1 MKLNFGAVGYFF
13 IIDLGR
19 NFVSLGLTEIVV
31 AKGSWVG
38 VPVGGDGGGGDGVG
52 GRGGGQGDGGEAGGE
67 EGQLPLLIRNI
78 SLSFE
83 DWIYLIGIQLVMT
96 ALVEWVTP

>member
-31 AKGSWVG
+31 VKGSWVG
-38 VPVGGDGGGGDGVG
+38 VAVACDGSGVDGVG
-52 GRGGGQGDGGEAGGE
+52 GRGDGG
-67 EGQLPLLIRNI
+67 
-78 SLSFE
+78 
-83 DWIYLIGIQLVMT
+83 
-96 ALVEWVTP
+96 VECGWDVPDS

>member
-1 MKLNFGAVGYFF
+1 M
-13 IIDLGR
+13 
-19 NFVSLGLTEIVV
+19 TV
-31 AKGSWVG
+31 AAGGSWVG
-38 VPVGGDGGGGDGVG
+38 VAVDDDGGGGDGVG

>member
-13 IIDLGR
+13 IIHLGR

-52 GRGGGQGDGGEAGGE
+52 GRGGGPAAD
-67 EGQLPLLIRNI
+67 
-78 SLSFE
+78 SSC
-83 DWIYLIGIQLVMT
+83 
-96 ALVEWVTP
+96 